1 MSDSS
6 DDKQLPATAKRLK
19 TAREEGQIARSR
31 DLGHF
36 ALVAVSL
43 GVLAASARP
52 AIEHLRDLT
61 AAALRFDVVTLKSP
75 ERMLE
80 RLHDMGLSVLP
91 MVIVFGL
98 VGAVAVL
105 AAAVASGG
113 WVFTTKVLEPKFEKR
128 ALGVEY
134 ELTQHTLAELE
145 DHLED
150 KGYHLDNTLM
160 SKLTR
165 ALIHYVE
172 ETQLHNM
179 VVPEKRLKPSPEE
192 AYVKAWETRPH
203 GDHDDTPPEWREY
216 K

>member
-1 MSDSS
+1 MTHADLRKKREILFSKFPPGQVPEAA
-6 DDKQLPATAKRLK
+6 DDLK
-19 TAREEGQIARSR
+19 
-31 DLGHF
+31 
-36 ALVAVSL
+36 
-43 GVLAASARP
+43 
-52 AIEHLRDLT
+52 HLDEI
-61 AAALRFDVVTLKSP
+61 DV
-75 ERMLE
+75 
-80 RLHDMGLSVLP
+80 
-91 MVIVFGL
+91 
-98 VGAVAVL
+98 
-105 AAAVASGG
+105 
-113 WVFTTKVLEPKFEKR
+113 EPKFEKR

-150 KGYHLDNTLM
+150 KGYPLDNTLM